1 MIQKGKWY
9 RSHKSELILIYA
21 ETDPDNQGLFKCYG
35 FNIEGKWLS
44 PGSQSFASDNFY
56 EISDEQAGK
65 FLNGIMENEEKK
77 IHNILEDM
85 NLVGKPDVKD
95 MDVTYK
101 IIKTEDNQR
110 FWDSA
115 FISLVNSMY
124 IDGSFIDDRV
134 LERASAIADKML
146 NKRNS

>member
-9 RSHKSELILIYA
+9 RSTSSELILIYA
-21 ETDPDNQGLFKCYG
+21 ETDPDNQGLFTCYG
-35 FNIEGKWLS
+35 FNIKGEWLS
-44 PGSQSFASDNFY
+44 PGSQSFASDKFY

-77 IHNILEDM
+77 IHTILEDM
-85 NLVGKPDVKD
+85 DLISKPDVKD

-101 IIKTEDNQR
+101 IIKTKDDQD

-115 FISLVNSMY
+115 FIALTTSMY
-124 IDGSFIDDRV
+124 RDDSCIDERV